1 MKYRLIA
8 LAVVLIALACKN
20 PQDSNSSNNTSS
32 STPADHTTN
41 VHGVKHKAGLNNAS
55 TNCTSCHGNDLK
67 GGTAGVS
74 CYQCHGKKW
83 S

>member
-8 LAVVLIALACKN
+8 SVVVLIALGCKN
-20 PQDSNSSNNTSS
+20 PQDSNSSNSD
-32 STPADHTTN
+32 TPADHTTN
-41 VHGVKHKAGLNNAS
+41 VHGVMHKAGLNNAS
-55 TNCTSCHGNDLK
+55 TNCTSCHGSDLK

-74 CYQCHGKKW
+74 CFQCHGKKW